1 MKWKVFFVC
10 TGIAAAILL
19 AGCVDSFSPTGES
32 DPKAPTILETF
43 PADKAVDVAVDA
55 TVQVT
60 FSEAIDPASVNVFA
74 LWVQWEQNNVEG
86 ALAVSEDGTAIT
98 FTPASPLR
106 EGASYQVYVSRRIT
120 DVDGIPLDVNGQDT
134 QHQFSFTVGET
145 VPYVVTVTPADAA
158 TGVAVDTAVI
168 TVEFSEAMDPST
180 INSDTIF
187 VYDVDG
193 ATTWDSETFTA
204 TFTLLQPLAH
214 NTRYTIG
221 ALKQIT
227 DQWGIPMEE
236 DARFSFVTETGLE
249 DGDLDAV
256 DATDEEMTEADG
268 DDDTV
273 VEQESDAVTE
283 TEEQSSEDTEIT
295 EDTESIE
302 TETTDS
308 VEEVSGEEELTED
321 DQEPAAEAETET
333 ASSETGG

>member
-1 MKWKVFFVC
+1 MKWKLFLVC
-10 TGIAAAILL
+10 TGIAVAILL

-43 PADKAVDVAVDA
+43 PADKAADVAVDA
-55 TVQVT
+55 TMQVT
-60 FSEAIDPASVNVFA
+60 FSEAIDPASVNAFA

-86 ALAVSEDGTAIT
+86 ALTVSEDGSVIT
-98 FTPASPLR
+98 FTPSDPLR
-106 EGASYQVYVSRRIT
+106 EGATYQVYVSRRIT
-120 DVDGIPLDVNGQDT
+120 DVDGIPLDIDGQDSLYG
-134 QHQFSFTVGET
+134 FSFTVGET
-145 VPYVVTVTPADAA
+145 IPYVVSVTPADNA
-158 TGVAVDTAVI
+158 TGVSVDTAVV
-168 TVEFSEAMDPST
+168 TVEFSEAMDPAS

-256 DATDEEMTEADG
+256 DATDEEMSEADG
-268 DDDTV
+268 DDD
-273 VEQESDAVTE
+273 AVTE
-283 TEEQSSEDTEIT
+283 LEEQSSETESL
-295 EDTESIE
+295 EDTESIEDAEGIE

-308 VEEVSGEEELTED
+308 VEEVTGEEELTED